1 MITGRNMSRFVSP
14 VLEKFTLSSRRRNQ
28 IATMSTEARKD
39 RQLLAANQDVDRI
52 DLNDTHGVDRGS

>member
-1 MITGRNMSRFVSP
+1 
-14 VLEKFTLSSRRRNQ
+14 
-28 IATMSTEARKD
+28 MSTEARKD